1 MSRRRASSTTR
12 TLVPRSQG
20 PGALQ
25 GPSEEDL
32 AQEREQI
39 RARTQGNTQQARIG
53 RNELIRILPTA
64 PLYLASTHGEYDL
77 TKELVFFELPDNVHI
92 FEISG
97 VSELVSVSLD
107 NSLWELIQNRR
118 EFQQYLFGGG
128 TDSSKNMVL
137 SSMRYY
143 KPFDIMCD
151 RELTLG
157 EEEEGQP
164 NRWGYYKV
172 IPGVTPYGKID
183 STSLDIRWAL
193 MNYVDPLLKK
203 IRKRHYDGLFYKD
216 NSILHFIREIRSS
229 VGHTVPLI
237 FVINSCGAIYYKKE
251 KNNPEHMRR
260 FNQIMLLQE
269 RSRLNAMSMGI
280 HTGSFV
286 QNSTGAVSISRTP
299 TRGTSISRHNSATG
313 INESYDSSAFSERPE
328 GDFYVNPQENVP
340 QQFLQSRQTTE
351 IPQDKIVK
359 VDNMLF
365 SCTRGICS
373 AVGLFGGTRRV
384 KHNSK
389 RSRKTKKTRRTL

>member
-1 MSRRRASSTTR
+1 M
-12 TLVPRSQG
+12 

-25 GPSEEDL
+25 GPSADDL
-32 AQEREQI
+32 ERERQEI
-39 RARTQGNTQQARIG
+39 HARTQGNARQALIG

-77 TKELVFFELPDNVHI
+77 TKELVFFELPDNVHV

-107 NSLWELIQNRR
+107 NSLWELIQNRV
-118 EFQQYLFGGG
+118 EFQQYLFGSG
-128 TDSSKNMVL
+128 TDSSKNIVL

-157 EEEEGQP
+157 EDEEGQTG
-164 NRWGYYKV
+164 RWGYYKV
-172 IPGVTPYGKID
+172 IPGVTPYGKLD
-183 STSLDIRWAL
+183 SVTTANTWSLI
-193 MNYVDPLLKK
+193 NYIDPLLTK
-203 IRKRHYDGLFYKD
+203 IRKRHYKGLFYKD

-229 VGHTVPLI
+229 IGQTVPLI
-237 FVINSCGAIYYKKE
+237 FVINSCGAIYFKKE

-269 RSRLNAMSMGI
+269 RSRLNAISMGI
-280 HTGSFV
+280 HTGSFI
-286 QNSTGAVSISRTP
+286 QNSSGPVPRSRAP
-299 TRGTSISRHNSATG
+299 SRGTHISRHNSATG
-313 INESYDSSAFSERPE
+313 INESYDLSAFSERE
-328 GDFYVNPQENVP
+328 ESDFYVNPQENVP
-340 QQFLQSRQTTE
+340 QQFLRSRQTTE

-359 VDNMLF
+359 VDNMVF

-384 KHNSK
+384 KRKSK
-389 RSRKTKKTRRTL
+389 GSRKTKKTRRTL